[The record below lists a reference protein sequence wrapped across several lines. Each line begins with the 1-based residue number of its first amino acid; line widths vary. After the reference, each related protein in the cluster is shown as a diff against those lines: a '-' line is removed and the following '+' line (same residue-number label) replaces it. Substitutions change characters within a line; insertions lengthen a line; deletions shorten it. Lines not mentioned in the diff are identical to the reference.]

1 MATNVDITNLVASM
15 GSTDLHNRIGTAT
28 EQTIGKIGETILKYT
43 VTKNEFLDVLVNK
56 ICGQIFMNKVYT
68 NPLSF
73 FEKDPVPFGA
83 TLESVFCDLIQAKN
97 FNENFGSGN
106 TEVGSLIGT
115 EKPPVKT
122 EYYSR
127 NFAKKYKIS
136 VSDEQLRTAFMNA
149 NGLQNLINQ
158 VLTVPTN
165 SRNFDDFQMMK
176 GLLANA
182 STKEITLSTA
192 YKTAGDDVKAK
203 ELTKKTRAIVDR
215 FGMMGNVFN
224 IQGINTFTNPQN
236 IVIITTPEVAAMLDV
251 ELLATAFNMEKA
263 EMGRRIVK
271 IDSFQKY
278 DAQNKKY
285 VADPNVELMIVD
297 EDYIQFRRTL
307 QVSESFRNPDH
318 LTTNVFTHNQGIA
331 AVCGF
336 VNAVKILNSA
346 RTA

>member
-28 EQTIGKIGETILKYT
+28 EQTIGKIGETILTYT
-43 VTKNEFLDVLVNK
+43 ATKNEFLDVLVNK

-73 FEKDPVPFGA
+73 FEKDPIPYGS

-149 NGLQNLINQ
+149 NGLQNLINH

-182 STKEITLSTA
+182 STKEVTLSTA
-192 YKTAGDDVKAK
+192 YKTAADDVKAK

-278 DAQNKKY
+278 DSQNKKY

>member
-15 GSTDLHNRIGTAT
+15 GSTDLHDRIGTAT
-28 EQTIGKIGETILKYT
+28 EQTMGKIGETILSYT
-43 VTKNEFLDVLVNK
+43 TIKNEFLDVLVNK

-73 FEKDPVPFGA
+73 FEKEPVPYGS
-83 TLESVFCDLIQAKN
+83 TLESIFTDLIKAKN
-97 FNENFGSGN
+97 FNENFGTAN
-106 TEVGSLIGT
+106 TEVGSLIGV

-136 VSDEQLRTAFMNA
+136 ISDEQLRTAFMNA
-149 NGLQNLINQ
+149 NGLQNLINN

-182 STKEITLSTA
+182 STKEVTLSTG
-192 YKTAGDDVKAK
+192 YKTASDDAKAK

-215 FGMMGNVFN
+215 FGMMGKVFN
-224 IQGINTFTNPQN
+224 IQGVNTFTNPQN

-278 DAQNKKY
+278 DTANNKF
-285 VADPNVELMIVD
+285 VADDKVELMIVD

-307 QVSESFRNPDH
+307 QVSESFRNPDQ

-346 RTA
+346 R

>member
-15 GSTDLHNRIGTAT
+15 GSADLHNRIGTAT
-28 EQTIGKIGETILKYT
+28 EQTIGKIGETILTYT
-43 VTKNEFLDVLVNK
+43 ATKNEFLDVLVNK
-56 ICGQIFMNKVYT
+56 ICGQLFMNKVYT

-73 FEKDPVPFGA
+73 FEKDPIPFGA

-97 FNENFGSGN
+97 FNENFGTGN

-182 STKEITLSTA
+182 STKEVTLSTA
-192 YKTAGDDVKAK
+192 YKTANDDAKAK

-224 IQGINTFTNPQN
+224 IQGVNTFTNPQN

-278 DAQNKKY
+278 DGTNKKF

-307 QVSESFRNPDH
+307 QVSESFRNPDQ

-346 RTA
+346 RT

>member
-1 MATNVDITNLVASM
+1 MASNVDITNLVASM
-15 GSTDLHNRIGTAT
+15 GSADLHDRIGTAT
-28 EQTIGKIGETILKYT
+28 EQTIGKIGETILSYT
-43 VTKNEFLDVLVNK
+43 TIKNEFLDVLVNK

-73 FEKDPVPFGA
+73 FEKEPVPYGS
-83 TLESVFCDLIQAKN
+83 TLESIFTDLIKAKN
-97 FNENFGSGN
+97 FNENFGTGD
-106 TEVGSLIGT
+106 TEVGSLIGV

-136 VSDEQLRTAFMNA
+136 ISDQQLRTAFMNA

-158 VLTVPTN
+158 VLIVPTN

-182 STKEITLSTA
+182 STKEVTLSTGYA
-192 YKTAGDDVKAK
+192 TASDDKKAK
-203 ELTKKTRAIVDR
+203 ELTKKVRALVDR

-224 IQGINTFTNPQN
+224 IQGVNTFTNPQN
-236 IVIITTPEVAAMLDV
+236 IVIITTPEVSAMLDV

-278 DAQNKKY
+278 NTSANKFE
-285 VADPNVELMIVD
+285 ADSKVELMIVD

-318 LTTNVFTHNQGIA
+318 LTTNVFTHNQGIC

-346 RTA
+346 R

>member
-28 EQTIGKIGETILKYT
+28 EQTIGKIGETILTYT
-43 VTKNEFLDVLVNK
+43 ATKNEFLDVLVNK

-97 FNENFGSGN
+97 FNENFGTGN

-182 STKEITLSTA
+182 ATKEITLSTA
-192 YKTAGDDVKAK
+192 YKTAADDVKAK

-251 ELLATAFNMEKA
+251 ELLATAFNMDKA

-278 DAQNKKY
+278 DGTNKKF

-346 RTA
+346 RA

>member
-1 MATNVDITNLVASM
+1 MANNVDITNLVASM
-15 GSTDLHNRIGTAT
+15 GSTDLHDRIGTAT
-28 EQTIGKIGETILKYT
+28 EQTMGKIGETILTYT
-43 VTKNEFLDVLVNK
+43 ATKNEFLDVLVNK
-56 ICGQIFMNKVYT
+56 ICGQLFMNKVYS

-73 FEKDPVPFGA
+73 FEKEPVPYGA
-83 TLESVFCDLIQAKN
+83 TIESIFCDLIQAKN
-97 FNENFGSGN
+97 FNENFGTGD
-106 TEVGSLIGT
+106 TEVGSLIGV

-136 VSDEQLRTAFMNA
+136 ISDEQLRTAFMNA
-149 NGLQNLINQ
+149 NGLQNLINH
-158 VLTVPTN
+158 VLIVPTN

-176 GLLANA
+176 GLLGNA
-182 STKEITLSTA
+182 STKEVTLSTGH
-192 YKTAGDDVKAK
+192 KTATDDKKAK
-203 ELTKKTRAIVDR
+203 ELTKVTRALVDR

-224 IQGINTFTNPQN
+224 IQGVNTFTNSQN
-236 IVIITTPEVAAMLDV
+236 IAIITTPEVAAMLDV

-278 DAQNKKY
+278 DEKANKF
-285 VADPNVELMIVD
+285 VADDKVELMIID

-307 QVSESFRNPDH
+307 QVSETFRNPDA
-318 LTTNVFTHNQGIA
+318 LSSNVFTHNQGIA

-346 RTA
+346 R

>member
-15 GSTDLHNRIGTAT
+15 GSADLHNRIGTAT
-28 EQTIGKIGETILKYT
+28 EQTIGKIGETILTYT
-43 VTKNEFLDVLVNK
+43 ATKNEFLDVLVNK

-73 FEKDPVPFGA
+73 FEKDPIPFGA

-97 FNENFGSGN
+97 FNENFGTGN

-182 STKEITLSTA
+182 STKELTLSTA
-192 YKTAGDDVKAK
+192 YKTASDDAKAK

-278 DAQNKKY
+278 DGTNKKF

-346 RTA
+346 RT

>member
-1 MATNVDITNLVASM
+1 MASNVDITNLVASM
-15 GSTDLHNRIGTAT
+15 GSTDLHTRIGTAT
-28 EQTIGKIGETILKYT
+28 EQNIGNIGTTILNYS
-43 VTKNEFLDVLVNK
+43 VVKNEFLNVLVNK

-73 FEKDPVPFGA
+73 FEKEPVPYGS
-83 TLESVFCDLIQAKN
+83 TLESVFTDLIQSKN
-97 FNENFGSGN
+97 FNENFGTNDVS
-106 TEVGSLIGT
+106 SLIGVET
-115 EKPPVKT
+115 PPSKT
-122 EYYSR
+122 EYYSK

-136 VSDEQLRTAFMNA
+136 VSDLQLRTAFLNP

-165 SRNFDDFQMMK
+165 SRNFDDFQLMK

-182 STKEITLSTA
+182 STKEVTLATT
-192 YKTAGDDVKAK
+192 YKTANDDVKAK
-203 ELTKKTRAIVDR
+203 MLTKQTRAIVDR
-215 FGMMGNVFN
+215 FGMMSKIFN
-224 IQGINTFTNPQN
+224 IQGVYTFTNSQN
-236 IVIITTPEVAAMLDV
+236 IVIITTPEVSANLDV

-278 DAQNKKY
+278 NATSKAYEADA
-285 VADPNVELMIVD
+285 NVELMVID

-307 QVSESFRNPDH
+307 QVSESFRNPDK
-318 LTTNVFTHNQGIA
+318 LTTNVFTHNQGIGA
-331 AVCGF
+331 ICGF

-346 RTA
+346 RA

>member
-15 GSTDLHNRIGTAT
+15 GSADLHNRIGTAT

-43 VTKNEFLDVLVNK
+43 ATKNEFLDVLVNK

-192 YKTAGDDVKAK
+192 YKTAADDVKAK

-278 DAQNKKY
+278 DGTNKKF

>member
-28 EQTIGKIGETILKYT
+28 EQTIGKIGETILTYT
-43 VTKNEFLDVLVNK
+43 ATKNEFLDVLVNK

-73 FEKDPVPFGA
+73 FEKDPIPFGA

-192 YKTAGDDVKAK
+192 YKTAADDVKAK

-278 DAQNKKY
+278 DGTNKKF

-346 RTA
+346 RT

>member
-28 EQTIGKIGETILKYT
+28 EQTIGKIGETILTYT
-43 VTKNEFLDVLVNK
+43 ATKNEFLDVLVNK

-97 FNENFGSGN
+97 FNENFGTGN
-106 TEVGSLIGT
+106 TEVGSLIGV

-149 NGLQNLINQ
+149 NGLQNLINH

-182 STKEITLSTA
+182 ATKEITLSTA
-192 YKTAGDDVKAK
+192 YKTAADDAKAK

-236 IVIITTPEVAAMLDV
+236 IVIITTPEVAAILDV

>member
-1 MATNVDITNLVASM
+1 LASNVDITNLVASM
-15 GSTDLHNRIGTAT
+15 GSTDLHTRIGTAT
-28 EQTIGKIGETILKYT
+28 EQNIGNIGTTILNYS
-43 VTKNEFLDVLVNK
+43 VVKNEFLNVLVNK

-73 FEKDPVPFGA
+73 FEKEPVPYGS
-83 TLESVFCDLIQAKN
+83 TLESVFTDLIQSKN
-97 FNENFGSGN
+97 FNENFGTNDVS
-106 TEVGSLIGT
+106 SLIGVET
-115 EKPPVKT
+115 PPSKT
-122 EYYSR
+122 EYYSK

-136 VSDEQLRTAFMNA
+136 VSDLQLRTAFLNP

-165 SRNFDDFQMMK
+165 SRNFDDFQLMK

-182 STKEITLSTA
+182 STKEVTLATT
-192 YKTAGDDVKAK
+192 YKTANDDVKAK
-203 ELTKKTRAIVDR
+203 MLTKQTRAIVDR
-215 FGMMGNVFN
+215 FGMMSKIFN
-224 IQGINTFTNPQN
+224 IQGVYTFTNSQN
-236 IVIITTPEVAAMLDV
+236 IVIITTPEVSANLDV

-278 DAQNKKY
+278 NATTKAYEADA
-285 VADPNVELMIVD
+285 NVELMVID

-307 QVSESFRNPDH
+307 QVSESFRNPDK
-318 LTTNVFTHNQGIA
+318 LTTNVFTHNQGIGA
-331 AVCGF
+331 ICGF

-346 RTA
+346 RA

>member
-15 GSTDLHNRIGTAT
+15 GSADLHDRIGTAT
-28 EQTIGKIGETILKYT
+28 EQTIGKIGETILTYT
-43 VTKNEFLDVLVNK
+43 ATKNEFLDVLVNK

-97 FNENFGSGN
+97 FNENFGTAKN
-106 TEVGSLIGT
+106 EVSSLIGV
-115 EKPPVKT
+115 EKPSVKT

-136 VSDEQLRTAFMNA
+136 ISDEQLRTAFMNA

-176 GLLANA
+176 GLLANS
-182 STKEITLSTA
+182 STKEVTLSTA
-192 YKTAGDDVKAK
+192 YKTAADDVKAK

-215 FGMMGNVFN
+215 FGMMGKVFN

-251 ELLATAFNMEKA
+251 ELLATAFNMDKA

-278 DAQNKKY
+278 DETNKKF

-307 QVSESFRNPDH
+307 QVSESFRNPDQ

>member
-15 GSTDLHNRIGTAT
+15 GSTELHDRIGTAT
-28 EQTIGKIGETILKYT
+28 EQTIGKIGETILTYT
-43 VTKNEFLDVLVNK
+43 ATKNEFLDVLVNK
-56 ICGQIFMNKVYT
+56 ICGQLFMNKVYT

-73 FEKDPVPFGA
+73 FEKEPVPYGA

-97 FNENFGSGN
+97 FNENFGTGD
-106 TEVGSLIGT
+106 TEVGSLIGV

-122 EYYSR
+122 EYYTK

-136 VSDEQLRTAFMNA
+136 ISDQQLRTAFLTP

-165 SRNFDDFQMMK
+165 SRNYDDFQMMK

-182 STKEITLSTA
+182 STKEITLSTGYA
-192 YKTAGDDVKAK
+192 NATDDKKAK
-203 ELTKKTRAIVDR
+203 ELSKKVRAVVDR
-215 FGMMGNVFN
+215 MGMMGNVFN
-224 IQGINTFTNPQN
+224 IQGVNTFTNPQN
-236 IVIITTPEVAAMLDV
+236 IVIITTPEVAANLDV

-278 DAQNKKY
+278 DATNKKY
-285 VADPNVELMIVD
+285 VADNKVELMIVD

-307 QVSESFRNPDH
+307 QVSESFRNADK

-346 RTA
+346 R

>member
-1 MATNVDITNLVASM
+1 MASNVDITNLVASM
-15 GSTDLHNRIGTAT
+15 GSTDLHTRIGTAT
-28 EQTIGKIGETILKYT
+28 EQTIGNIGNTILNYS
-43 VTKNEFLDVLVNK
+43 VVKNEFLNVLVNK

-73 FEKDPVPFGA
+73 FEKEPVPYGS
-83 TLESVFCDLIQAKN
+83 TLESVFTDLIQSKN
-97 FNENFGSGN
+97 FNENFGANDVS
-106 TEVGSLIGT
+106 SLIGV
-115 EKPPVKT
+115 EKPPTKT
-122 EYYSR
+122 EYYSK
-127 NFAKKYKIS
+127 NFANKYKIS
-136 VSDEQLRTAFMNA
+136 VSDQQLRTAFLNP

-165 SRNFDDFQMMK
+165 SRNFDDFQLMK

-182 STKEITLSTA
+182 STKEVTLATT
-192 YKTAGDDVKAK
+192 YKTASDDVKAK
-203 ELTKKTRAIVDR
+203 MLTKQTRAIVDR
-215 FGMMGNVFN
+215 FGMMSKIFN
-224 IQGINTFTNPQN
+224 IQGIYTFTNSQN
-236 IVIITTPEVAAMLDV
+236 IVIITTPEVSANLDV

-278 DAQNKKY
+278 NATTKAY
-285 VADPNVELMIVD
+285 EADENVELMVID

-307 QVSESFRNPDH
+307 QVSESFRNPDK
-318 LTTNVFTHNQGIA
+318 LTTNVFTHNQGIG

-346 RTA
+346 RA

>member
-28 EQTIGKIGETILKYT
+28 EQTIGKIGETILTYT
-43 VTKNEFLDVLVNK
+43 ATKNEFLDVLVNK

-182 STKEITLSTA
+182 STKEVTLSTA
-192 YKTAGDDVKAK
+192 YKTAADDVKAK

-251 ELLATAFNMEKA
+251 ELLATAFNMDKA

-278 DAQNKKY
+278 DGTNKKF

-346 RTA
+346 RA

>member
-1 MATNVDITNLVASM
+1 MAGNVDITNLVLSM
-15 GSTDLHNRIGTAT
+15 GSTALHETLGIVT
-28 EQTIGKIGETILKYT
+28 EQTIGKVGETILSYT
-43 VTKNEFLDVLVNK
+43 TTKNEFLDVLVNK

-73 FEKDPVPFGA
+73 FEKEPIPYGSTIENIFV
-83 TLESVFCDLIQAKN
+83 DLINSKN
-97 FNENFGSGN
+97 FNENFGNSDN
-106 TEVGSLIGT
+106 EVGSLIGV

-122 EYYSR
+122 EYYSK

-136 VSDEQLRTAFMNA
+136 ISDEQLRTAFMNP
-149 NGLQNLINQ
+149 NGLQNLINN

-165 SRNFDDFQMMK
+165 SRNFHDFQMMK

-182 STKEITLSTA
+182 ETKEITLSTG
-192 YKTAGDDVKAK
+192 YLTASDDVKAK
-203 ELTKKTRAIVDR
+203 ELTKKTRSVVDR

-224 IQGINTFTNPQN
+224 IQGVNTFTNSKN
-236 IVIITTPEVAAMLDV
+236 IVIITTPEVAANMDV

-278 DAQNKKY
+278 DKSSNQF
-285 VADPNVELMIVD
+285 VADDKVELMIVD

-307 QVSESFRNPDH
+307 LLSETFRNADK
-318 LTTNVFTHNQGIA
+318 LATNMFTHNQGIA
-331 AVCGF
+331 CVCGF

-346 RTA
+346 REE

>member
-28 EQTIGKIGETILKYT
+28 EQTIGKIGETILTYT
-43 VTKNEFLDVLVNK
+43 ATKNEFLDVLVNK

-73 FEKDPVPFGA
+73 FEKDPIPFGA

-97 FNENFGSGN
+97 FNENFGTGN

-182 STKEITLSTA
+182 STKELTLSTA
-192 YKTAGDDVKAK
+192 YKTASDDAKAK

-278 DAQNKKY
+278 DGTNKKF

>member
-1 MATNVDITNLVASM
+1 MASNVDITNLVASM
-15 GSTDLHNRIGTAT
+15 GSADLHDRIGTAT
-28 EQTIGKIGETILKYT
+28 EQTIGKIGETILSYT
-43 VTKNEFLDVLVNK
+43 ATKNEFLDVLVNK
-56 ICGQIFMNKVYT
+56 ICGQLFMNKVYT

-73 FEKDPVPFGA
+73 FEKEPVPYGS
-83 TLESVFCDLIQAKN
+83 TLESIFTDLIKAKN
-97 FNENFGSGN
+97 FNENFGTGD
-106 TEVGSLIGT
+106 TEVGSLIGV

-136 VSDEQLRTAFMNA
+136 ISDQQLRTAFMNA

-158 VLTVPTN
+158 VLVVPTN

-182 STKEITLSTA
+182 STKEVTLSTGYA
-192 YKTAGDDVKAK
+192 TATDDKKAK
-203 ELTKKTRAIVDR
+203 ELTKKVRALVDR

-224 IQGINTFTNPQN
+224 IQGVNTFTNPQN
-236 IVIITTPEVAAMLDV
+236 IVIITTPEVSAMLDV

-278 DAQNKKY
+278 NTSANKFEGDSK
-285 VADPNVELMIVD
+285 VELMIVD

-318 LTTNVFTHNQGIA
+318 LTTNVFTHNQGIC

-346 RTA
+346 R

>member
-1 MATNVDITNLVASM
+1 MASNVDITNLVASM
-15 GSTDLHNRIGTAT
+15 GSTDLHTRIGTAT
-28 EQTIGKIGETILKYT
+28 EQNIGNIGTTILTYS
-43 VTKNEFLDVLVNK
+43 VVKNEFLNVLVNK

-73 FEKDPVPFGA
+73 FEKEPVPYGS
-83 TLESVFCDLIQAKN
+83 TLESVFTDLIQSKN
-97 FNENFGSGN
+97 FNENFGTNDVS
-106 TEVGSLIGT
+106 SLIGVET
-115 EKPPVKT
+115 PPTKT
-122 EYYSR
+122 EYYSK
-127 NFAKKYKIS
+127 NFEKKYKIS
-136 VSDEQLRTAFMNA
+136 VSDQQLRTAFLNP

-165 SRNFDDFQMMK
+165 SRNFDDFQLMK

-182 STKEITLSTA
+182 STKEVTLATT
-192 YKTAGDDVKAK
+192 YKTASDDVKAK
-203 ELTKKTRAIVDR
+203 MLTKQTRAIVDR
-215 FGMMGNVFN
+215 FGMMSKVFN
-224 IQGINTFTNPQN
+224 IQGVYTFTNSQN
-236 IVIITTPEVAAMLDV
+236 IVIITTPEVSANLDV

-278 DAQNKKY
+278 NATTKAYEADA
-285 VADPNVELMIVD
+285 NVELMVID

-307 QVSESFRNPDH
+307 QVSESFRNPDK
-318 LTTNVFTHNQGIA
+318 LTTNVFTHNQGIG

-346 RTA
+346 RA

>member
-28 EQTIGKIGETILKYT
+28 EQTIGKIGETILTYT
-43 VTKNEFLDVLVNK
+43 ATKNEFLDVLVNK
-56 ICGQIFMNKVYT
+56 ICGQLFMNKVYT

-73 FEKDPVPFGA
+73 FEKDPIPFGA

-106 TEVGSLIGT
+106 TEVGSLIGV

-182 STKEITLSTA
+182 STKEVTLSTA
-192 YKTAGDDVKAK
+192 YKTANDDAKAK

-224 IQGINTFTNPQN
+224 IQGVNTFTNPQN
-236 IVIITTPEVAAMLDV
+236 IVIITTPEVSAMLDV
-251 ELLATAFNMEKA
+251 ELLATSFNMEKA

-278 DAQNKKY
+278 DGTNKKF

-318 LTTNVFTHNQGIA
+318 LTTNVFTHNQGVC

-346 RTA
+346 RT

>member
-15 GSTDLHNRIGTAT
+15 GSADLHNRIGTAT
-28 EQTIGKIGETILKYT
+28 EQTIGKIGETILTYT
-43 VTKNEFLDVLVNK
+43 ATKNEFLDVLVNK

-73 FEKDPVPFGA
+73 FEKDPVPFGS

-97 FNENFGSGN
+97 FNENFGTGN

-192 YKTAGDDVKAK
+192 YKTASDDVKAK

-236 IVIITTPEVAAMLDV
+236 IVIITTPEVSAMLDV
-251 ELLATAFNMEKA
+251 ELLATAFNMDKA

-278 DAQNKKY
+278 DAQNKKF

-318 LTTNVFTHNQGIA
+318 LTTNVFTHNQGIC

>member
-1 MATNVDITNLVASM
+1 MASNVDITNLVASM
-15 GSTDLHNRIGTAT
+15 GSTDLHTRIGTAT
-28 EQTIGKIGETILKYT
+28 EQNIGNIGTTILNYS
-43 VTKNEFLDVLVNK
+43 VVKNEFLNVLVNK

-73 FEKDPVPFGA
+73 FEKEPVPYGS
-83 TLESVFCDLIQAKN
+83 TLESVFTDLIQSKN
-97 FNENFGSGN
+97 FNENFGTNDVS
-106 TEVGSLIGT
+106 SLIGVET
-115 EKPPVKT
+115 PPTKT
-122 EYYSR
+122 EYYSK

-136 VSDEQLRTAFMNA
+136 VSDQQLRTAFLNP

-165 SRNFDDFQMMK
+165 SRNFDDFQLMK

-182 STKEITLSTA
+182 STKEVTLATT
-192 YKTAGDDVKAK
+192 YKTASDDVKAK
-203 ELTKKTRAIVDR
+203 MLTKQTRAIVDR
-215 FGMMGNVFN
+215 FGMMSKIFN
-224 IQGINTFTNPQN
+224 IQGIYTFTNSQN
-236 IVIITTPEVAAMLDV
+236 IVIITTPEVSANLDV

-278 DAQNKKY
+278 NATTKAYEADA
-285 VADPNVELMIVD
+285 NVELMVID

-307 QVSESFRNPDH
+307 QVSESFRNPDR
-318 LTTNVFTHNQGIA
+318 LTTNVFTHNQGIG

-346 RTA
+346 RA

>member
-1 MATNVDITNLVASM
+1 MANNVDITNLVASM
-15 GSTDLHNRIGTAT
+15 GSTDLHTRIGTVT
-28 EQTIGKIGETILKYT
+28 EQNIGNIGTTILNYT
-43 VTKNEFLDVLVNK
+43 DVKNEFLNVLVNK

-73 FEKDPVPFGA
+73 FEKEPVPYGS
-83 TLESVFCDLIQAKN
+83 TLESVFTDLIQSKN
-97 FNENFGSGN
+97 FNENFGTNDVS
-106 TEVGSLIGT
+106 SLIAVET
-115 EKPPVKT
+115 PPSKT
-122 EYYSR
+122 EYYSK

-136 VSDEQLRTAFMNA
+136 VSDLQLRTAFLNP

-165 SRNFDDFQMMK
+165 SRNFDDFQLMK

-182 STKEITLSTA
+182 STKEVSLAAT
-192 YKTAGDDVKAK
+192 YKTANDDVKAK
-203 ELTKKTRAIVDR
+203 MLTKQTRAIVDR
-215 FGMMGNVFN
+215 FGMMSKIFN
-224 IQGINTFTNPQN
+224 IQGVYTFTNSQN
-236 IVIITTPEVAAMLDV
+236 IVIITTPEVSANLDV

-278 DAQNKKY
+278 NASSKQY
-285 VADPNVELMIVD
+285 EADTNVELMVVD

-307 QVSESFRNPDH
+307 QVSESFRNPDN
-318 LTTNVFTHNQGIA
+318 LTTNVFTHNQGIGA
-331 AVCGF
+331 ICGF

-346 RTA
+346 RV

>member
-28 EQTIGKIGETILKYT
+28 EQTIGKIGETILTYT
-43 VTKNEFLDVLVNK
+43 STKNEFLDVLVNK

-97 FNENFGSGN
+97 FNENFGTGN

-182 STKEITLSTA
+182 STKEVTLSTA
-192 YKTAGDDVKAK
+192 YKTAADDVKAK

-251 ELLATAFNMEKA
+251 ELLATAFNMDKA